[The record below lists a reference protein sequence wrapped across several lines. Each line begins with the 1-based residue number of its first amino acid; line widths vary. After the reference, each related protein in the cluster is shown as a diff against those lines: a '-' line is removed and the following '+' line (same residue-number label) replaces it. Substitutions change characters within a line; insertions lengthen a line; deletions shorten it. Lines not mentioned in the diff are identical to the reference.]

1 MKVIGLTGG
10 IGSGKS
16 AVSTI
21 LKKNDILVVDTD
33 EISRQITRSALVLK
47 EIKTIF
53 GRDVLNEDGSLNR
66 KKMADIVFNDSD
78 SKRILEKIVTEKVI
92 SLTEKILYDLRKE
105 NSQDIVVIDAPLLFE
120 CGVDRLTDIN
130 WLVICD
136 TEKKIKRVMK
146 RENYTR
152 NQVLE
157 RMKNQMSDF
166 DKMKKSQ
173 VIIDNS
179 GTFKELESRVE
190 KLILDIK
197 G

>member
-92 SLTEKILYDLRKE
+92 SLTEKILDDLRKE